1 MFPDSRERE
10 SIAPSPTNRSQGGF
24 VRIAPS
30 LDSMHLLSNI
40 AVQEWGRPALLYS
53 NLLRLLLAGALG
65 GIIGLERTIHHKSAG
80 IRTNMFIC
88 MGAALFTIMSELLP
102 DPSVGDR
109 TRIAS
114 NIVQGV
120 GFLGAGAILH
130 NKGGVSGLTTAAT
143 IWVVASIGMA
153 AGAGHYLLATL
164 TAIIILIALNLLGY
178 LEARLGLK
186 PITVSYEVTG
196 KSAPEILDEL
206 NEIFEASH
214 HFMHRLQVG
223 RSQDLSRVIFDL
235 TCTLPEHRAL
245 ESKMKKQRGIES
257 VATFNKSEEE

>member
-1 MFPDSRERE
+1 
-10 SIAPSPTNRSQGGF
+10 
-24 VRIAPS
+24 
-30 LDSMHLLSNI
+30 MHSLSNMT
-40 AVQEWGRPALLYS
+40 ALETDRMEFLYPS
-53 NLLRLLLAGALG
+53 LLRLLLAGALG
-65 GIIGLERTIHHKSAG
+65 GIIGLERTLHHKSAG

-88 MGAALFTIMSELLP
+88 MGAALFTIMSELIP
-102 DPSVGDR
+102 DPSIGDP

-153 AGAGHYLLATL
+153 AGTGHYLLATL
-164 TAIIILIALNLLGY
+164 TAVIILAALNLLGY

-186 PITVSYEVTG
+186 SITVGYEITG

-206 NEIFEASH
+206 NQVFEESH
-214 HFMHRLQVG
+214 HFMHGLQVG
-223 RSQDLSRVIFDL
+223 RSENLSRVFFNL

-245 ESKMKKQRGIES
+245 ESKIKLQRGIES
-257 VATFNKSEEE
+257 VATFTTSEEE